1 MAIEIVVECVII
13 SLNGGS
19 LEFLNELIS
28 KTKTLFGI
36 NRPILINRSNRT
48 ASVCQTVNTSL
59 ASRQTQRKSFQRH
72 PVSLQLNENLKIT
85 FDHRKLSA
93 QGVPAR
99 EPWTWTL
106 TTSPQVSESLVPSNI
121 SWCYQRNVTCKPH
134 HCHKGFSGN
143 FFRMLVLSQNHN
155 RWSKIRT
162 CLKTYES

>member
-1 MAIEIVVECVII
+1 MECVII
-13 SLNGGS
+13 SLYGRS

-99 EPWTWTL
+99 KPWTWTL
-106 TTSPQVSESLVPSNI
+106 TTSPQVSKSLVPSNI

>member
-36 NRPILINRSNRT
+36 NRPILINSSNRT
-48 ASVCQTVNTSL
+48 DSVGQTVNTSL

-99 EPWTWTL
+99 EPWT
-106 TTSPQVSESLVPSNI
+106 
-121 SWCYQRNVTCKPH
+121 
-134 HCHKGFSGN
+134 
-143 FFRMLVLSQNHN
+143 
-155 RWSKIRT
+155 
-162 CLKTYES
+162 